1 MKMTSHLSFCTVG
14 LRWTSC
20 PFHFSAYIVGFFLAS
35 IDFILFFKVVTKE
48 FSFHCKLNPP
58 VRCNWSVFARQTHS
72 TSKFDKTSMSKCVCV
87 CVRVSVYIY
96 THMHTY
102 MHAHIHTYLSTY
114 LPIYLPACLHA
125 CIHTHTHHKITPR
138 VVSQTSLRVHST
150 CKPGREAKDHCP
162 AQPSGAHEIQRPVKK
177 KPGVKLVDGKYWKI
191 IWVDSSWTLGQSHRW
206 QF

>member
-87 CVRVSVYIY
+87 FVCVSVCIYIY

-102 MHAHIHTYLSTY
+102 MHACTHTYIPIYLPTY

-125 CIHTHTHHKITPR
+125 CMHTYTHTHTIKSPPGWFLKPHWGYIPPA
-138 VVSQTSLRVHST
+138 SQ
-150 CKPGREAKDHCP
+150 A
-162 AQPSGAHEIQRPVKK
+162 VKQ
-177 KPGVKLVDGKYWKI
+177 KI
-191 IWVDSSWTLGQSHRW
+191 IALHSPPERMRFNAQWKRNLGWNWLMENIGR
-206 QF
+206 